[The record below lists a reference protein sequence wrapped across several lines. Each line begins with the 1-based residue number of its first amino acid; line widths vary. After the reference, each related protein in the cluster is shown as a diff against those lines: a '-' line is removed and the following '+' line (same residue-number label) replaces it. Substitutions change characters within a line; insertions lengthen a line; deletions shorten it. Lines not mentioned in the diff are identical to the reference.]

1 MFPLSLVLVL
11 SVPLFAQQVQ
21 LPPAVPYIRVH
32 GEATVSAQPDRMQ
45 MDVGVISQAA
55 TSQAAA
61 EANAKQSNGVMEQ
74 LRKIVPAANIK
85 TVNFSVN
92 PNYRYPTEGAPPT
105 IVGYT
110 ANNTVRLEL
119 DDLKL
124 LHRVIDAATRSGAN
138 NVNRVTFALRD
149 ESAAR
154 AQALTQAVDQA
165 NAAAQALA
173 GRMKVKL
180 GPVLSVEEEQPVVVA
195 PGRQVELAPASQSGA
210 AATPTIE
217 PGTIEIHA
225 SVRLTVEIT
234 Q

>member
-1 MFPLSLVLVL
+1 
-11 SVPLFAQQVQ
+11 
-21 LPPAVPYIRVH
+21 
-32 GEATVSAQPDRMQ
+32 MQ

-61 EANAKQSNGVMEQ
+61 EANAKQSNAVMEQ
-74 LRKIVPAANIK
+74 LRKIAPTANIK

-92 PNYRYPTEGAPPT
+92 PNYHYRAEGAPPT
-105 IVGYT
+105 IAGYT

-138 NVNRVTFALRD
+138 NINRVTFALRD
-149 ESAAR
+149 ETGAR
-154 AQALTQAVDQA
+154 AQALAQAADQA

-180 GPVLSVEEEQPVVVA
+180 GRILSVEEEQPVVVA
-195 PGRQVELAPASQSGA
+195 PGRLVELAPAGRSGA
-210 AATPTIE
+210 AQTPAIE

-225 SVRLTVEIT
+225 SVRLTIEVT